1 MGGYENC
8 KVDEWRQANI
18 HYSKTAEGHA
28 GSTAYRLTY
37 PEPPSSPQSDAS
49 GYRFDVPLAGDYRF
63 DKLEPVALSDLSQ
76 RGPPGGGV
84 VATFVSHEPYWKAVL
99 TEVHN
104 SSARPQ
110 FEVALERKK
119 LWRLKNVTV
128 LSTTDGIM
136 KLNTRDFWE
145 KAEAFFFE
153 LPIERAA
160 PTYAIMVTLN
170 GKKIMLFDTNT
181 PTYPTGNTRLSAA
194 ASATKPLQYPVADP
208 PPYDQHELPPAN
220 ISRAHAPEGLPPTHE
235 QGLSPMKQSRGLKR
249 SSSQELTD
257 ESKKRRI

>member
-1 MGGYENC
+1 
-8 KVDEWRQANI
+8 
-18 HYSKTAEGHA
+18 
-28 GSTAYRLTY
+28 
-37 PEPPSSPQSDAS
+37 
-49 GYRFDVPLAGDYRF
+49 YRFDAPLAGHYRF
-63 DKLEPVALSDLSQ
+63 DKLQPVALSDLSQ

-84 VATFVSHEPYWKAVL
+84 VAASVSHESYWKAVL
-99 TEVHN
+99 TEVHS

-110 FEVALERKK
+110 FEVAFERNKG
-119 LWRLKNVTV
+119 WRLQNLTV

-145 KAEAFFFE
+145 KAKAFFFE

-160 PTYAIMVTLN
+160 PTYAIMVTVN

-181 PTYPTGNTRLSAA
+181 RANPPGITRLSAA

-208 PPYDQHELPPAN
+208 QTYDQLELPPAN
-220 ISRAHAPEGLPPTHE
+220 INRARAPEGLPPTDE
-235 QGLSPMKQSRGLKR
+235 QGSSLMKQSRGLKR
-249 SSSQELTD
+249 SSSQERTD